1 MSIGMRHISFAQVV
15 DLVEG
20 RLSAAAQAQAQA
32 HSATCARCAAEIDGI
47 TRVIGLMR
55 ADTADDAPAPVVDR
69 AIALFRTR
77 RAPESVVARR
87 RLLAALRFDS
97 WRTLPQAGMRG
108 GTLSERQL
116 LFSAESFDVDV
127 RITRSGEVWTVA
139 GQVLGPEQGGQV
151 VLQGARGTLQ
161 GVLTELSEFKL
172 SPVPPDTYTL
182 IVQLSSVE
190 VEITG
195 LEVGL

>member
-1 MSIGMRHISFAQVV
+1 LQ
-15 DLVEG
+15 
-20 RLSAAAQAQAQA
+20 
-32 HSATCARCAAEIDGI
+32 
-47 TRVIGLMR
+47 
-55 ADTADDAPAPVVDR
+55 
-69 AIALFRTR
+69 
-77 RAPESVVARR
+77 
-87 RLLAALRFDS
+87 AALRFDS
-97 WRTLPQAGMRG
+97 WRTLPQAGIRG
-108 GTLSERQL
+108 GTRSERQQ

-151 VLQGARGTLQ
+151 VLHGASGTLQ
-161 GVLTELSEFKL
+161 GILTELSEFKL